1 MPARWTGPARS
12 WPSEW
17 GGLAG
22 LAIRWRLHWY
32 VALGLVATGIHV
44 AVASLAIEAGTPVV
58 PANMAGFSVAFVF
71 SYLTQSRRVF
81 GASRTARNL
90 LRYLGVQAGAL
101 GISLYA
107 SSVLADPFAR
117 TLLTAFVLPA
127 VAYVLHR
134 TWTFAAPRG
143 RRTGVEGGR

>member
-1 MPARWTGPARS
+1 M
-12 WPSEW
+12 
-17 GGLAG
+17 G

-32 VALGLVATGIHV
+32 VALGLMSTGIHV
-44 AVASLAIEAGTPVV
+44 AVAFLVIGIGVSVV
-58 PANMAGFSVAFVF
+58 PANVAGFSVAFIF

-107 SSVLADPFAR
+107 SSVLGDPFAR

-134 TWTFAAPRG
+134 TWTFAAPRSG
-143 RRTGVEGGR
+143 QAGVEERQ

>member
-1 MPARWTGPARS
+1 MPSRWTGPVGS
-12 WPSEW
+12 WPSQW
-17 GGLAG
+17 AGLAG

-44 AVASLAIEAGTPVV
+44 VVASLAIKAGASVV
-58 PANMAGFSVAFVF
+58 PANVAGFSVAFAF

-81 GASRTARNL
+81 GASPTARNL
-90 LRYLGVQAGAL
+90 LRYLSVQAGAL

-107 SSVLADPFAR
+107 SGVLGDPFAR
-117 TLLTAFVLPA
+117 TLLTALILPA

-134 TWTFAAPRG
+134 TWTFAAPRS
-143 RRTGVEGGR
+143 RRARVEG